1 MFSLT
6 TSQASECKDL
16 VKTLKDT
23 KFALQ
28 KSKSFQNPD
37 WEYIQSQFTPSIKQ
51 FVDLAKK
58 LDYNDT
64 IIVIIREA
72 LKV

>member
-1 MFSLT
+1 
-6 TSQASECKDL
+6 
-16 VKTLKDT
+16 
-23 KFALQ
+23 LQ

-37 WEYIQSQFTPSIKQ
+37 WEYIQSQFTPSIKE
-51 FVDLAKK
+51 FVELAKK
-58 LDYNDT
+58 LDYNDA